1 MIGIRGTVLKWFSSY
16 ILNRSSSVKICNFST
31 QSRIPHY
38 GVAQGSVLGP
48 LLFSIYIL
56 PIHDIIGQF
65 PDVHYH
71 IYADDFNYIPSYPT
85 HPMYYQITHNYV
97 NVHQLSDHGFYL
109 TIFYLTLQN
118 LHS

>member
-31 QSRIPHY
+31 KSRTLHC
-38 GVAQGSVLGP
+38 GVPRGSVLGP

-65 PDVHYH
+65 PYVHYH
-71 IYADDFNYIPSYPT
+71 IYADEIQIYTFLPNYY
-85 HPMYYQITHNYV
+85 
-97 NVHQLSDHGFYL
+97 NVLLDNSQVCNCAS
-109 TIFYLTLQN
+109 TI
-118 LHS
+118 